1 MACRSYVCETCS
13 LTVREEHR
21 RRIYGTTMLKNCE
34 EGSDRMLIFLSCIL
48 LLLSNIGAFKSRR
61 MRWVEHVEH
70 MGEENCFLSLVGK
83 PEEKGPLGR
92 PRRRWEC
99 NVKMDA
105 K

>member
-1 MACRSYVCETCS
+1 
-13 LTVREEHR
+13 
-21 RRIYGTTMLKNCE
+21 
-34 EGSDRMLIFLSCIL
+34 MLIFLSCLL
-48 LLLSNIGAFKSRR
+48 LLLSNIGVFKSRR

-70 MGEENCFLSLVGK
+70 IGEENYVQSLVGK

-92 PRRRWEC
+92 PRRRWEY